1 MPKIFNLTEGSIIK
15 KLFLVALPVLMT
27 SLAQMAY
34 NLADMFWI
42 GHVDNIGLI
51 ESEAISAVGTA
62 GMVAWFSFGIILIAK
77 IGTSVRVSHAAGNND
92 GSGISK
98 YASNGLLLQIIFG
111 VLFTIVTLL
120 FKKQML
126 SVFNIQNEH
135 VTAYALTYLSI
146 LSIGFTFQFLSNG
159 FLSINEGLGKTKTN
173 FFILL
178 IGVSLNIVLDPL
190 FILVFRMD
198 VAGAALATI
207 ISQGVSLLGFIIYY
221 YLKNQSVHAF
231 SFKSFDLDA
240 MKKIISVGLPAGL
253 QSLLFTTISIVITR
267 FIYQFGDQVVTAQRI
282 GVQIE
287 QFTWMIAGGFQTALT
302 VYVGQN
308 FGANQ
313 YERIRKGVLT
323 LSAILIPYSILVSLM
338 LYFIPGSIMKIFV
351 DDPVVIEK
359 GARYLLIIS
368 LAQIFMMMESIGTG
382 LFNGLGKTLLPSI
395 SGIINNLVRIP
406 IALYLMKSIQ
416 EDGIWWSLNISDILK
431 GTILLVGSI
440 YLLKN
445 IEKVLSRSKIKSQLK
460 EVRDV
465 TVV

>member
-1 MPKIFNLTEGSIIK
+1 MPKIFNLTEGSIFK

-42 GHVDNIGLI
+42 GRVDNIGLV

-62 GMVAWFSFGIILIAK
+62 GMIAWFSFGIILIAK

-92 GSGISK
+92 EVGISK

-111 VLFTIVTLL
+111 VSFTVITLL
-120 FKKQML
+120 FKRQMI
-126 SVFNIQNEH
+126 SIFNIENEN
-135 VTAYALTYLSI
+135 VVRYAITYLTI
-146 LSIGFTFQFLSNG
+146 LSFGFSFQFLSNG
-159 FLSINEGLGKTKTN
+159 FLSINEGLGKTTTN

-190 FILVFRMD
+190 FILVFKMN

-231 SFKSFDLDA
+231 SFKSFDLDS
-240 MKKIISVGLPAGL
+240 MKKIISVGFPAGM
-253 QSLLFTTISIVITR
+253 QSLLFTTISIVITT
-267 FIYQFGDQVVTAQRI
+267 FIFGFGEQVVTAQRI

-313 YERIRKGVLT
+313 YDRIRKGVIT
-323 LSAILIPYSILVSLM
+323 LSKILIPYSILVSLM
-338 LYFIPGSIMKIFV
+338 LLFIPSQIMKIFV

-359 GARYLLIIS
+359 GARYLMVIS
-368 LAQIFMMMESIGTG
+368 LAQIFMMLESIGTG

-406 IALYLMKSIQ
+406 IALYLMKFIN
-416 EDGIWWSLNISDILK
+416 EEGIWWSLNISDILK

-445 IEKVLSRSKIKSQLK
+445 LEKVLSRRKF
-460 EVRDV
+460 
-465 TVV
+465 